1 MFVNVCPSG
10 MTRAAPEIVWQIV
23 TTPGRFGEWTDA
35 DFVSADPPG
44 PARPGQVIHLGA
56 SGLGRV
62 WPMTI
67 EVGKMDTAS
76 HRWIDLVAR
85 LPFQIRVDEHLTLTA
100 TPEGGTLVR
109 FN

>member
-1 MFVNVCPSG
+1 VLVNVCPTGVTSV
-10 MTRAAPEIVWQIV
+10 APERIWQIV
-23 TTPGRFGEWTDA
+23 TAPERFGDWTDA
-35 DFVSADPPG
+35 DYVSADPPG
-44 PARPGQVIHLGA
+44 PATTGQVIHLGA

-67 EVGKMDTAS
+67 EIGEMDS
-76 HRWIDLVAR
+76 NHRWIDLVAR
-85 LPFQIRVDEHLTLTA
+85 LPFQIRVDEHLTLTP